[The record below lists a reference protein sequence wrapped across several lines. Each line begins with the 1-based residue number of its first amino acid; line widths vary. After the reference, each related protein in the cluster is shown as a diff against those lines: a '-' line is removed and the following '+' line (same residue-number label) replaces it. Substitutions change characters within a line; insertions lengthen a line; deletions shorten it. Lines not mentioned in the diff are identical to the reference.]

1 MKYLDERVI
10 FNFPAQTTSG
20 VRKYEVY
27 VDTELA
33 FVGNTYVIANEP
45 IDIDI
50 TDICANYVVSD
61 KPYNTTSEKDLDIR
75 NFSIKIYNADN
86 TLNTEED
93 DDVFLIYRYPFY
105 KSYVT
110 TPVLD
115 YTETTYG
122 YQPLLQ
128 GWNKDTYKGEF
139 IPTYPKV
146 PSTNFTFDYVGLL
159 TNVPYINVY
168 NIVYKDGT
176 STGVNSIT
184 VNLNGVGGAYKY
196 SIPLSEFIITN
207 ETTKEYYDNADTYL
221 SFRSSGWTTTNPT
234 FETENGDVRQL
245 TLRNTSFTGSIDN
258 VDIYY
263 NDTTVAA
270 DLDTGTDVP
279 NTSVW
284 DKTITLNKSEIP
296 QRVHI
301 LLKNAGQEEVGQE
314 VVGISIGISNLPDNL
329 NTLTLE
335 FSIMF
340 NDTLNLVAITI
351 RTKIKTTDILGI
363 CDTDKIQLTTFSP
376 MNTNI
381 RSTVDIANL
390 DGDSRFFLKWKDR
403 YGMPQCQPFAGTE
416 LYSENVNRDEITT
429 LKNNRKIIS
438 ANVQPKWKLNTKWIN
453 QKYYP
458 FYESIF
464 VSPYL
469 QLYDTHEDKIYDVVL
484 VNTNYEE
491 KTFYNQN
498 RQMFNLQLEVEL
510 SSTQKMIF

>member
-27 VDTELA
+27 VDTELV
-33 FVGNTYVIANEP
+33 FVGNTYVIDNEP

-61 KPYNTTSEKDLDIR
+61 KPNNLTSEKDLDIR

-86 TLNTEED
+86 TINTDED
-93 DDVFLIYRYPFY
+93 DAVFLVYRYPFY

-115 YTETTYG
+115 YTETVYG
-122 YQPLLQ
+122 FQPLLQ

-159 TNVPYINVY
+159 TYAPYVNAY

-176 STGVNSIT
+176 SIGVNSRT
-184 VNLNGVGGAYKY
+184 VNLNGFGGAYKY
-196 SIPLSEFIITN
+196 SIPLNQIIITN
-207 ETTKEYYDNADTYL
+207 ENIKEYYDNADTYL
-221 SFRSSGWTTTNPT
+221 NFRSTGWTVTTPT
-234 FETENGDVRQL
+234 FESENGSVRQL
-245 TLRNTSFTGSIDN
+245 TFRNTSFTSTFDN
-258 VDIYY
+258 VDIKY
-263 NDTTVAA
+263 NSTTVAA
-270 DLDTGTDVP
+270 DPDTNV
-279 NTSVW
+279 SLW
-284 DKTITLNKSEIP
+284 EKTITLNKSEIP
-296 QRVHI
+296 QRI
-301 LLKNAGQEEVGQE
+301 FIDLKNGDTTVQQEMV
-314 VVGISIGISNLPDNL
+314 SISNLPDNL

-335 FSIMF
+335 ISVMF
-340 NDTLNLVAITI
+340 NDTLNLVAVTI
-351 RTKIKTTDILGI
+351 RTKIKTTEILGI
-363 CDTDKIQLTTFSP
+363 CDTDKIQLTVFSP
-376 MNTNI
+376 LNTNM

-429 LKNNRKIIS
+429 LKNHRKIIS

-469 QLYDTHEDKIYDVVL
+469 QLYDAYEDKIYDVVL

>member
-1 MKYLDERVI
+1 MKYLDERVV
-10 FNFPAQTTSG
+10 FNFPAQTSSG

-27 VDTELA
+27 VDTDLA

-61 KPYNTTSEKDLDIR
+61 KPYNTTTEKDLDIR

-86 TLNTEED
+86 TLNTDEND
-93 DDVFLIYRYPFY
+93 SVFLVYRYPFY

-115 YTETTYG
+115 YTETIYG

-128 GWNKDTYKGEF
+128 GWNKDTLKGEF

-146 PSTNFTFDYVGLL
+146 PSTNFTFDYVGLF
-159 TNVPYINVY
+159 TNSPYINVY

-176 STGVNSIT
+176 SIGVNSRN
-184 VNLNGVGGAYKY
+184 VNVDGVGGAYKY
-196 SIPLSEFIITN
+196 SIPLNEIIITN
-207 ETTKEYYDNADTYL
+207 ETIQEYYDNADTYL
-221 SFRSSGWTTTNPT
+221 SFRSSGWTVTNPT

-245 TLRNTSFTGSIDN
+245 TVRTTPFTGTIDN

-263 NDTTVAA
+263 NDTTVAT
-270 DLDTGTDVP
+270 DPDTEVTA
-279 NTSVW
+279 W
-284 DKTITLNKSEIP
+284 YKTITLNKSEIP
-296 QRVHI
+296 PRVHI
-301 LLKNAGQEEVGQE
+301 ILKNGTTIVEQETV
-314 VVGISIGISNLPDNL
+314 GISNLPDNL

-351 RTKIKTTDILGI
+351 RTKIKTSEILGI

-376 MNTNI
+376 LNTNI

-469 QLYDTHEDKIYDVVL
+469 QLYDAYEDKIYDVVL